1 MKLYSKYAYI
11 YMHTSIIFEYI
22 YLDTSFHFTQKYLF
36 WGASQYHHQAK
47 PVFHWCVLIGLL
59 KFFATFWLLFH
70 CFVAAKSQGGPFV
83 GWKKKFF
90 RDEQKM
96 NIFPARSDKD
106 SFFCWKFE
114 RKLGILKD
122 PPTGRYHFKWK
133 KPRSQFL
140 PLGTLNGMGFL
151 SFLSKWLR

>member
-1 MKLYSKYAYI
+1 MKLYSKYVYI
-11 YMHTSIIFEYI
+11 YAYKHHIWI

-36 WGASQYHHQAK
+36 FGASQYHHQAK
-47 PVFHWCVLIGLL
+47 PVSHWCVLIGLL
-59 KFFATFWLLFH
+59 KFFATFWLLLH
-70 CFVAAKSQGGPFV
+70 CSVAVKSQGGPFV

-90 RDEQKM
+90 RDEQNM

-106 SFFCWKFE
+106 SFFFVFFSGGGGGGGLSCWKFE
-114 RKLGILKD
+114 RNLGTLKD

-140 PLGTLNGMGFL
+140 PLGTLNY
-151 SFLSKWLR
+151 